1 MIVSYLT
8 KLIGLA
14 VIMTIVNLISRLL
27 QFDPVLFTVASSIN
41 VS

>member
-14 VIMTIVNLISRLL
+14 VIMTTVNLISRLL
-27 QFDPVLFTVASSIN
+27 QFDPVLFTVGSSIN